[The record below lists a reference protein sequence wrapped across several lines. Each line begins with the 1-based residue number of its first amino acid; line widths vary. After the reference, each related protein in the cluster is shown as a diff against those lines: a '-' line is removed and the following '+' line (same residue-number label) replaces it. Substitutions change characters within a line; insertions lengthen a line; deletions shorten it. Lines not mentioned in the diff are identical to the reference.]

1 MRVYVRRLFY
11 MRVYVRRLVKFMRV
25 YVRRLF
31 KFIRVYVYVLVIMYV
46 DVPRELFGN
55 LISS

>member
-11 MRVYVRRLVKFMRV
+11 MRVYVRRLFYMRV

-31 KFIRVYVYVLVIMYV
+31 KFMRVYVYVLVIMYV